1 MSMLITVAAGAIVLI
16 AAPALAFISA
26 GNRLAALDAR
36 CRTAF
41 ADIDVHLRRR
51 ADLIPSLV
59 ECVKGFAAHEAK
71 ILGEVVEARKSS
83 VVAAPEARDQAE
95 TAFGR
100 KVGMVLSLAEK
111 YPDLAASSHF
121 RELRGELT
129 GTEERIAAAR
139 RFFNLAIEEYNAT
152 RAQFPASLAASARRF
167 GERKPF
173 DLGVERVAL
182 EEGVAVRFTS
192 DKAA

>member
-1 MSMLITVAAGAIVLI
+1 MSMLMLTALAVVATIVAA
-16 AAPALAFISA
+16 AATYISA

-51 ADLIPSLV
+51 ADLIPGLV
-59 ECVKGFAAHEAK
+59 ECVKGFAAHESK
-71 ILGEVVEARKSS
+71 IIGEVVAARQST
-83 VVAAPEARDQAE
+83 VVAGPQARGEAEA
-95 TAFGR
+95 ALGR
-100 KVGMVLSLAEK
+100 KVGLVLSLAEK
-111 YPDLAASSHF
+111 YPDLAASMHF

-139 RFFNLAIEEYNAT
+139 RFFNLAVEEYNAT
-152 RAQFPASLAASARRF
+152 RAQFPASLAASARKL
-167 GERKPF
+167 GERKPY

-182 EEGVAVRFTS
+182 EEPATVRFGAQN
-192 DKAA
+192 AA

>member
-1 MSMLITVAAGAIVLI
+1 MLVIIALTALALCAA
-16 AAPALAFISA
+16 AAMAFISA

-51 ADLIPSLV
+51 ADLIPDLV
-59 ECVKGFAAHEAK
+59 ECVKGFAAHEAQ
-71 ILGEVVEARKSS
+71 ILGELPEVARSS
-83 VVAAPEARDQAE
+83 LTTVPDARNQAE
-95 TAFGR
+95 AALGR
-100 KVGMVLSLAEK
+100 KVGLMLNFATK
-111 YPDLAASSHF
+111 YPDLAASAHF

-129 GTEERIAAAR
+129 GTQERIAAAR
-139 RFFNLAIEEYNAT
+139 RFFNLAVEEYNAT
-152 RAQFPASLAASARRF
+152 RNQFPASIAASARHF

-182 EEGVAVRFTS
+182 EEAVPVRFS
-192 DKAA
+192 AQKAT